1 MKRRFSSGTGST
13 SFFAFQDII
22 TAVTGIMVLIALLMA
37 LQITSGQP
45 SEPRVDPKLASALA
59 ELSARRDD
67 LHAKVEAIRATAKP
81 AALGSEDAAAQL
93 ANIEDMIRE
102 LNRESARLVQ
112 DSETATAS
120 NPSPVDLD
128 SVRRG
133 NQEAKD
139 SIAQAE
145 KQNKR
150 LAAEITEIE
159 QKVEKAQTAA
169 LEVAS
174 NNSDIWL
181 TPDRSDT
188 SKEPVIVSVMPDT
201 MTAQRLDAGQESKV
215 NRTSDTEKSLSEL
228 LKGTKPTDQFL
239 VFYFKPS
246 TLAGFDDVI
255 KAAKS
260 LGYEVGYDIV
270 EEEGVVRFTS
280 SAEEKEP
287 PAQPEPTATPQ
298 SDDMPAVAQG
308 EVDIHAE
315 VDKRGDPVG
324 NGSGF
329 FIDSS
334 GYFVTNDHVAAAG
347 KIYFIGSKSSGWRQA
362 KLVGAD
368 EENDLALLKIEHE
381 TEPFVVSDSDAVKL
395 GQTVAT
401 IGFPNIELQ
410 GLSPKFTKGEISSLA
425 GIQDDPATFQIS
437 VPVQPGNSGG
447 ALFDE
452 SGRVVGVVS
461 ARLNQD
467 AAVAVSGTHAENVNY
482 AVKSKV
488 LLEWLQK
495 LEAPGLELRQK
506 DQGSVTFQDAI
517 QHAEQST
524 AMILV
529 YP

>member
-1 MKRRFSSGTGST
+1 MKRRFTSGTGST

-45 SEPRVDPKLASALA
+45 SEPQIDPELVATLAQ
-59 ELSARRDD
+59 LSQRRDE
-67 LHAKVEAIRATAKP
+67 LVAKVEAIRATAKP
-81 AALGSEDAAAQL
+81 AAPGSEDATAQ
-93 ANIEDMIRE
+93 AENIEEMIRA
-102 LNRESARLVQ
+102 LNRESAKLVQ
-112 DSETATAS
+112 DSETARAS

-128 SVRRG
+128 GVRRA
-133 NQEAKD
+133 NEEAKD
-139 SIAQAE
+139 LIAQAQE
-145 KQNKR
+145 QNKK
-150 LAAEITEIE
+150 LAAEIAEVE
-159 QKVEKAQTAA
+159 QKVEKAQTAS
-169 LEVAS
+169 LEAAS
-174 NNSDIWL
+174 NDTDIWL

-188 SKEPVIVSVMPDT
+188 SKEPVIVSVMPDA
-201 MTAQRLDAGQESKV
+201 MTAQRLDAGQESEV
-215 NRTSDTEKSLSEL
+215 SRTSDTEKNLAEL

-246 TLAGFDDVI
+246 TLTSFDDVI
-255 KAAKS
+255 EAAKS

-270 EEEGVVRFTS
+270 EEEGIVRFTT

-287 PAQPEPTATPQ
+287 PAEPETTATP
-298 SDDMPAVAQG
+298 SNDDVPAIAQG

-329 FIDSS
+329 FIDAS

-362 KLVGAD
+362 KLVGTD

-381 TEPFVVSDSDAVKL
+381 TAPFVVSDSDGVKL

-425 GIQDDPATFQIS
+425 GIQDDPTTFQIS
-437 VPVQPGNSGG
+437 VPLQPGNSGG
-447 ALFDE
+447 PLFDE
-452 SGRVVGVVS
+452 AGRIVGVVS
-461 ARLNQD
+461 ARLDQD

-488 LLEWLQK
+488 LLDWLQG
-495 LEAPGLELRQK
+495 LQAPGLELAQK
-506 DQGSVTFQDAI
+506 DQDSDSFQEAI